1 LLCEINSGLT
11 CCSRLAVMRDRLG
24 GGGDGAVQERERE
37 QEWGGGGG
45 GERLQYFGKWFTE
58 NFSVNCF
65 PNFTQRF
72 SGQQQIFSV
81 DFGFTAKQTSENNEN
96 ILRKTFYVE
105 TNGALIKKKIL
116 LKNTFKV

>member
-1 LLCEINSGLT
+1 MELCKK
-11 CCSRLAVMRDRLG
+11 
-24 GGGDGAVQERERE
+24 ERESRK
-37 QEWGGGGG
+37 GGG

-58 NFSVNCF
+58 NFSVNRF

-81 DFGFTAKQTSENNEN
+81 DFGFTAKQTSENDEN

-105 TNGALIKKKIL
+105 TNGA
-116 LKNTFKV
+116 FK